1 MNQSNTRILKID
13 SSARAESSM
22 SRKLA
27 QQLTEQLVAAN
38 PGAEVVSRDVSGGLP
53 FVTEEWIGAS
63 YTPADQRTEAQN
75 QALALSDSLIEELQ
89 AADTLIIAAPMYN
102 FSVPA
107 TLKAYIDQICR
118 AQVTFRYTEQGPVG
132 LLENKKAYV
141 VAVTGGTPVNSA
153 ADFVSAYMRQVLG
166 FIGIKDVT
174 FINADRIMV
183 DPESILADAQQQI
196 AAATEVAAA

>member
-1 MNQSNTRILKID
+1 MNHSNTRILKID

>member
-1 MNQSNTRILKID
+1 MNHSNTRILKID

-183 DPESILADAQQQI
+183 NPESILADAQQQI

>member
-1 MNQSNTRILKID
+1 MTQSITRILKID

-38 PGAEVVSRDVSGGLP
+38 PGAEVVNRDVSGGLP

-89 AADTLIIAAPMYN
+89 AADTLVIAAPMYN
-102 FSVPA
+102 FSIPA

-174 FINADRIMV
+174 FINADRIKV

-196 AAATEVAAA
+196 AAVTDVAAA

>member
-1 MNQSNTRILKID
+1 MNQSITRILKID

-27 QQLTEQLVAAN
+27 QQLTEKLVAAS

-75 QALALSDSLIEELQ
+75 QALALSDSLIKEVQE
-89 AADTLIIAAPMYN
+89 ADTLVIAVPMYN

-141 VAVTGGTPVNSA
+141 VTVTGGTPVNSA

>member
-1 MNQSNTRILKID
+1 MSQPITRILKID

-27 QQLTEQLVAAN
+27 QQLTEQLIAAN

-75 QALALSDSLIEELQ
+75 QALALSDSLIEEVQ
-89 AADTLIIAAPMYN
+89 AADTLVIAVPMYN

-141 VAVTGGTPVNSA
+141 VTVTGGTPVNSA